1 MATRAQPFIGLP
13 SAVAPNRFLRKL
25 SLLRLLRRGAPLA
38 ARTRKMSA
46 LASMGGDT
54 MYASPP
60 TARPLMPLFSPR
72 RPVEEWDDPPPAQ
85 KPDLFV
91 PILVGTSF
99 GGYALIVLYDVFF
112 GNGLC
117 GVTINCNA
125 SPW

>member
-1 MATRAQPFIGLP
+1 MA
-13 SAVAPNRFLRKL
+13 
-25 SLLRLLRRGAPLA
+25 
-38 ARTRKMSA
+38 
-46 LASMGGDT
+46 
-54 MYASPP
+54 
-60 TARPLMPLFSPR
+60 
-72 RPVEEWDDPPPAQ
+72 AQ

-117 GVTINCNA
+117 GVTIDCNA

>member
-1 MATRAQPFIGLP
+1 MPAHA
-13 SAVAPNRFLRKL
+13 
-25 SLLRLLRRGAPLA
+25 
-38 ARTRKMSA
+38 
-46 LASMGGDT
+46 
-54 MYASPP
+54 
-60 TARPLMPLFSPR
+60 ARPLMPLFSPR

-91 PILVGTSF
+91 PILVGASF

-117 GVTINCNA
+117 GVTIDCNA